1 MIRFGRREEVLPS
14 LLMLLSIVVLAGTL
28 AFMILV
34 PKPSA
39 APPAG
44 EGAAARR
51 RIVDDIADTRR
62 QAHAARAA
70 TRRRLWQG
78 DPEAVTATIL
88 ARLTTQ
94 TGHRSLKLLAFRPD
108 RSRAFEGITELRFD
122 AEVSGPYAGIH
133 ALLDALDAPG
143 SKVALRSVQLTST
156 QAAGGAVSATLG
168 LSAFVAADPSLT
180 NSSLV
185 RPTGGGHGSNRH

>member
-1 MIRFGRREEVLPS
+1 MIRFGRREKVLPS
-14 LLMLLSIVVLAGTL
+14 LLMLLSLVVLAGTL
-28 AFMILV
+28 AFMIVV
-34 PKPSA
+34 PKPGA
-39 APPAG
+39 ALPAG
-44 EGAAARR
+44 GSAARR
-51 RIVDDIADTRR
+51 RIVDDIADARR
-62 QAHAARAA
+62 GARQTRAA
-70 TRRRLWQG
+70 TKPHLWQG

-108 RSRAFEGITELRFD
+108 RPQAFEGITELRFD

-133 ALLDALDAPG
+133 ALLNTLDAPG

-168 LSAFVAADPSLT
+168 LSAFVATDPSLT
-180 NSSLV
+180 NPSLMG
-185 RPTGGGHGSNRH
+185 PTGGGHGSNKS